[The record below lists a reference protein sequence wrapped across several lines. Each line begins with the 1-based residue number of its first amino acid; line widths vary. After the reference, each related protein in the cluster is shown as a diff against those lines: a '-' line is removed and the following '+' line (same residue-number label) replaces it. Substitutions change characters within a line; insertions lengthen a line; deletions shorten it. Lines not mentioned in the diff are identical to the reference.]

1 MFLSYH
7 IRCLTFGRWLHGD
20 LVTEVTSACSGHSS
34 SPDQVLLPMVEVRD
48 SVEQQL
54 WISFILTGQLRRN
67 TREEENVH
75 LRFNCRIPLEILA
88 TSYLKSIDEFDKIH
102 LLLYD
107 GICRSSLTEEC
118 RLERLKH
125 TDFLQKHVFDI

>member
-20 LVTEVTSACSGHSS
+20 LVTEVTSACGGHSS

-54 WISFILTGQLRRN
+54 RIGFILTGQLRRY
-67 TREEENVH
+67 TSEEENVH
-75 LRFNCRIPLEILA
+75 LRICLLRLAFNCSIPV
-88 TSYLKSIDEFDKIH
+88 
-102 LLLYD
+102 
-107 GICRSSLTEEC
+107 
-118 RLERLKH
+118 
-125 TDFLQKHVFDI
+125 FLQKYWQYLI